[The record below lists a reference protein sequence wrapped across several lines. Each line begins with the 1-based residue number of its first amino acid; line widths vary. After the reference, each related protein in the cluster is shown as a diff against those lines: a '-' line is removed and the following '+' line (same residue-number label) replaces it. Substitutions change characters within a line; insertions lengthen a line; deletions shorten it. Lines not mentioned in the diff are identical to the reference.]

1 MDAKNLAVLMQL
13 KRAMEQVSAT
23 TEAAPAA
30 HVPGQG
36 FSEESEAFFRDL
48 ARRKLGIDPSP
59 PENVIAD
66 PVMAELLRELRL
78 ALRTPSPRKPVRM
91 KRVAAPYREP
101 ELTPEQLQKRAAKA
115 ARKAERLAKR
125 KAERATAA
133 RRAMSIDK
141 VQRKLLPDIKCPDC
155 GSVIPRVEGQVTLP
169 GLCRR
174 CREKFADAENGFRSK
189 SRTEYVEISL
199 VPGGAP
205 GSGKRK

>member
-66 PVMAELLRELRL
+66 PVMAELLKELRL

-91 KRVAAPYREP
+91 KRVAAPYREL

-133 RRAMSIDK
+133 RRADK